1 MKNKL
6 TLSELRNVI
15 KEEIQFQLTKKQL
28 FENLDRKTLSRILK
42 EENEGTMTTTTIQI
56 KNLQFF
62 FPENGLSIVSI
73 GENDTFT
80 AIPDNSITENKN
92 SLVNIVFTIS
102 LPLRLKDNTQYIE
115 TLKTDLRKS
124 IVIPNTQ
131 GQPPMIQLKYVPF
144 MKIPS
149 TDEKIEVVKA
159 DIIVKYPSGM
169 KQLATVDK
177 IFNLDKF
184 KGIQANIN

>member
-28 FENLDRKTLSRILK
+28 FENLDRKTLRRILK
-42 EENEGTMTTTTIQI
+42 EENEGTMTTTTTIQI

-62 FPENGLSIVSI
+62 FPQNGLSIATI
-73 GENDTFT
+73 GKNDTFN
-80 AIPDNSITENKN
+80 AIPEDSITENKN
-92 SLVNIVFTIS
+92 SVVNIVFTIS
-102 LPLRLKDNTQYIE
+102 LPLRLKNNPQFIE
-115 TLKTDLRKS
+115 TLKNDLKKS

-177 IFNLDKF
+177 IFNIDNF
-184 KGIQANIN
+184 KGNSNIN